1 MLMTKY
7 GSRIEAQV
15 NTMIEEYLLG
25 KISDADFDAKKKAGH
40 KEDVATAK

>member
-1 MLMTKY
+1 MTKY

-25 KISDADFDAKKKAGH
+25 KLSDADFDAKFKDGLK
-40 KEDVATAK
+40 DIIATSN